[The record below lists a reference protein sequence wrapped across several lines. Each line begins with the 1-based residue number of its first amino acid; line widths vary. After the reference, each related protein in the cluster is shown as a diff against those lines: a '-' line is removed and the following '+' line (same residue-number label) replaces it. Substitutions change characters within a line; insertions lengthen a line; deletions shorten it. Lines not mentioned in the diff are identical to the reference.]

1 MDSKT
6 LFIKNMVCPR
16 CVTAVEDTLSKLKIP
31 YSKVVLGQAKINVVK
46 SEINQDLLDEELRKI
61 GFELIRDKNK
71 QLVAEVKA
79 LIVSYIHHSDEMDMK
94 VNFSEYIA
102 EKIGKDYSVITAIF
116 SEHQNTTIEKYIIS
130 QKIERVKELLSYN
143 ELTLSEIAY
152 QLNYSSVQHLSNQFK
167 KIIGQT
173 PSQYKKQE
181 IIGRKSLDNI

>member
-16 CVTAVEDTLSKLKIP
+16 CVTAVEGTLSKLKIP
-31 YSKVVLGQAKINVVK
+31 YSKVVLGQAKINIDK

-102 EKIGKDYSVITAIF
+102 EKIGKDYSLITAIF

-143 ELTLSEIAY
+143 ELTLSEIAF

-167 KIIGQT
+167 KMIGQT

-181 IIGRKSLDNI
+181 IIGRKYLDNI